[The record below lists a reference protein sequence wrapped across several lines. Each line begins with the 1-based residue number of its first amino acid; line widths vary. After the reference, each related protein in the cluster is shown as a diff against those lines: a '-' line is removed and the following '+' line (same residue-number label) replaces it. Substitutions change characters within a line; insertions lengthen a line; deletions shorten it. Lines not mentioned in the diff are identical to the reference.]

1 VNPCFLAGPLRCI
14 SCTGPHCTKV
24 DQAVDSVNC
33 PHGVFACRLALTG
46 GLTGPTSGLVRR
58 CPTLSDIVRRCPT
71 LSDVVQHCQTLSD
84 IVRHCQTLSDI
95 VRHFPTFG
103 GYAILFY
110 RRPRMSDHLK
120 MSANAKFIQHI
131 PTTYVPTLVKD
142 YIPNCE
148 SDYGCINYECTNVHI
163 LYVVPSMLLIVCN
176 CESNNGG
183 MVDLVC
189 MFFDEKS
196 LLRLFNKY
204 HNTS

>member
-71 LSDVVQHCQTLSD
+71 LSNIVRCCPTLSDIVRHCPTLSYIVRHCQTLSD

-95 VRHFPTFG
+95 VRHCPTFSNLWWVRNSFLSSSKNVRSFEDECKCKV
-103 GYAILFY
+103 YPTY
-110 RRPRMSDHLK
+110 TNHLC
-120 MSANAKFIQHI
+120 
-131 PTTYVPTLVKD
+131 TYT
-142 YIPNCE
+142 C
-148 SDYGCINYECTNVHI
+148 
-163 LYVVPSMLLIVCN
+163 
-176 CESNNGG
+176 
-183 MVDLVC
+183 
-189 MFFDEKS
+189 
-196 LLRLFNKY
+196 
-204 HNTS
+204 